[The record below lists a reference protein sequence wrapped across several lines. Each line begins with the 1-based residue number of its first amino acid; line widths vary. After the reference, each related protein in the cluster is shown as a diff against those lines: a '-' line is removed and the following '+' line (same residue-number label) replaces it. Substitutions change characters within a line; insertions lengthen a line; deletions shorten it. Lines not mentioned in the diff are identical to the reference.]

1 MEILV
6 AVVVFGFGL
15 TASMIRV
22 VREYER
28 GVIFRLGRLIG
39 AKGPGVFFLLPVV
52 DKMVKVDLRVVTM
65 DVPRQ
70 EMMTRDNVPV
80 SVDAVIYFHVVNPA
94 DAIVTVV
101 NFVQATSMYAQTS
114 LRSVIGQ

>member
-6 AVVVFGFGL
+6 ALVIFGIGL
-15 TASMIRV
+15 IASMIRV

-52 DKMVKVDLRVVTM
+52 DKMVKVDLRVITM
-65 DVPRQ
+65 VVPRQ

-80 SVDAVIYFHVVNPA
+80 TGDAVVYFRDGDPA
-94 DAIVTVV
+94 AAIVPV
-101 NFVQATSMYAQTS
+101 AH
-114 LRSVIGQ
+114 IGSESWT